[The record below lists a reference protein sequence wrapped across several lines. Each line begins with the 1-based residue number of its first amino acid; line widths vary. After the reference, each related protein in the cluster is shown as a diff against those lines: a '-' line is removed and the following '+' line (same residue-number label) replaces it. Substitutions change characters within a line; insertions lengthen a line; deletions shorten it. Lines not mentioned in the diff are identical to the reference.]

1 LLLLFILDK
10 INRLIHPSLAFA
22 RMCADPCTIH
32 ESSSDDALDVLLAN
46 NKGGDDSDASKLNE
60 SSSSDSSSEAS
71 HEEILLSLAKNN
83 ISSNDKNA
91 LPKPVFDAYQS
102 PPMVT
107 QKTILMVGFAIY
119 LAAQVWPP
127 LILVVTYMA
136 SIFIPYAYRIN
147 DDASTRRKLIHQ
159 FETED
164 QVAAVVRQLP
174 EDVSFEESYWPTD
187 R

>member
-1 LLLLFILDK
+1 
-10 INRLIHPSLAFA
+10 
-22 RMCADPCTIH
+22 MCADPSTIH
-32 ESSSDDALDVLLAN
+32 ESSSDDGLDVLLAN
-46 NKGGDDSDASKLNE
+46 NKEGDDSDASKLNE
-60 SSSSDSSSEAS
+60 SSSSDSSEES
-71 HEEILLSLAKNN
+71 HEDVLLSLAKNDN
-83 ISSNDKNA
+83 NNNDTNA
-91 LPKPVFDAYQS
+91 LPKPVVDAYQS

-147 DDASTRRKLIHQ
+147 DDASTRRKLVHQ
-159 FETED
+159 FEKED

-174 EDVSFEESYWPTD
+174 EDVTFEESYWPTD